1 MEWKL
6 KVLPY
11 HSAQKYLGRQF
22 SFQDPSKKEVE
33 SRIAAGWRKFF
44 LLKRELTTKTYSLK
58 GRLRLFHGTVT
69 PTVLYACNSWT
80 LTVELENRLRRT
92 QRQMLRMILGTPR
105 RRQHNPTSDAQW
117 TDPTFHKTNN
127 PMDNHIQAMTHET
140 TPSTD
145 SDSDAHDADSDTP
158 ETIIP
163 IEHTDDTLEPWID
176 WIRRST
182 REVETIIE
190 SLGIEDWI
198 SQHRRQKWQWAQ
210 RVATETFKLTYQV
223 AMWDPSLDPKS
234 KARRQAARPRRRWTD
249 DIVQHLAK
257 HNLDETHWTNVAK
270 NVKTWKDLEE
280 SYVKRQL

>member
-1 MEWKL
+1 
-6 KVLPY
+6 
-11 HSAQKYLGRQF
+11 
-22 SFQDPSKKEVE
+22 
-33 SRIAAGWRKFF
+33 
-44 LLKRELTTKTYSLK
+44 
-58 GRLRLFHGTVT
+58 
-69 PTVLYACNSWT
+69 
-80 LTVELENRLRRT
+80 
-92 QRQMLRMILGTPR
+92 
-105 RRQHNPTSDAQW
+105 
-117 TDPTFHKTNN
+117 
-127 PMDNHIQAMTHET
+127 MTHET
-140 TPSTD
+140 MPSTD
-145 SDSDAHDADSDTP
+145 SDFDAHDADSDTP

-182 REVETIIE
+182 HEVEAIIE

-223 AMWDPSLDPKS
+223 AMWDPSLDPKG

-270 NVKTWKDLEE
+270 NAKTWKDLEE